1 MRRFAAATGETFV
14 RLPAASS
21 VKLNS
26 VVTVG
31 TAGLNSLAS
40 SSLAYRP

>member
-1 MRRFAAATGETFV
+1 MRRFAAATGEMLV
-14 RLPAASS
+14 RVPPKSP
-21 VKLNS
+21 VKLNN

-40 SSLAYRP
+40 SSL